1 MNSKI
6 EKLTITSLERDTIV
20 EKVSN
25 LIKDN
30 IKLKHSINENI
41 IEKQADQER
50 FFLEILEIFDGI
62 ESLLNFLTQQD
73 QFPNRMTKNLLNLQ
87 KKVLNILQKR
97 GVTPITIKEN
107 DLDFNLC
114 RVVDQEIRD
123 DLEEK
128 TITKIIRQGFFYQ
141 DKILRPTEVI
151 ISLKSSIP

>member
-1 MNSKI
+1 MNSNI
-6 EKLTITSLERDTIV
+6 EKLTITALERDTII

-30 IKLKHSINENI
+30 IKLKYSINENI

-62 ESLLNFLTQQD
+62 ESLLNFLNQQD

-128 TITKIIRQGFFYQ
+128 TITKIIRQGFLYQ
-141 DKILRPTEVI
+141 DKILRPTEII
-151 ISLKSSIP
+151 ISLKSSK

>member
-151 ISLKSSIP
+151 ISLKSSIK